1 MPAQKQIL
9 LVVQDRQTSDLI
21 QRNILIP
28 EGHRVY
34 ACNTCKDAEKI
45 LKKIKPDLM
54 VLGDDLEDIKYA
66 DLAEKLVEIQPTLP
80 IILFTQSK
88 NAVLPRDIVRLGLV
102 DWLTAPVNLE
112 AFTQAIRR
120 GLKRSADWQ
129 EWLNLE
135 STRYTGPLL
144 KRVDELETLTRVSR
158 SVTAQLDLDKVLSSV
173 VEAALEL
180 TQAEEGSILLLD
192 GDGGELYARAAL
204 NLENDFVKTFRLP
217 VSDSL
222 AGQVIQ
228 SGDPVFI
235 GSSKSPKKI
244 QTQYL
249 VHSLIYVPLMY
260 KSKTIGVLGVDN
272 RDKNKSFDERHVP
285 LLSTLADF
293 ASIAI
298 ENAQLYSETALEKN
312 KLENILTQVR
322 DGVLVVDNNHRL
334 VLANHAVR
342 KYLDLGEDELA
353 GKSIFEVIKD
363 QEILEALTGKAQ
375 DPDRIELERD
385 ETQIY
390 KVAITKIPEIGT
402 VATLHDISYLKELD
416 RLKTD
421 FINTV
426 SHDIRSPLT
435 SILGYVDLMAR
446 VGDVNDQQSQFIKR
460 VQMSVHSITELIS
473 DLLDMSRIE
482 VGVLTDFE
490 LVQLADLITESV
502 EGIQNQAEEREQT
515 LKVSIAKNLP
525 GINGSPTQLRQLM
538 QNLLNN
544 AIKYAPV
551 GGKINLSVDQE
562 GGQVILRVKDN
573 GPGIPQ
579 ADQKKIFDK
588 FYRSKN
594 VVNDYPGTGLGLA
607 ITKSIVDNHEGRIWV
622 DSTVGEGSTFTVVLP
637 VAAV

>member
-88 NAVLPRDIVRLGLV
+88 NAILPRDIVRLGLV
-102 DWLTAPVNLE
+102 DWLTAPVNFE

-120 GLKRSADWQ
+120 GLKRSTDWQ

-490 LVQLADLITESV
+490 LVQLANLITESV